1 MDENTQT
8 TKNTTLDENNEG
20 KGSKEKVTNTSGEE
34 ISAGQV
40 NQIIEKLPEEERKI
54 IEAGFHRQSFWKA
67 TNPFYLM
74 LLNVFFQ
81 WLKRSSL
88 TDIPLKIILHGM
100 QSAKTE

>member
-54 IEAGFHRQSFWKA
+54 IEAVIMESRFSDSTAR
-67 TNPFYLM
+67 
-74 LLNVFFQ
+74 VFGR
-81 WLKRSSL
+81 LPIHS
-88 TDIPLKIILHGM
+88 T
-100 QSAKTE
+100 